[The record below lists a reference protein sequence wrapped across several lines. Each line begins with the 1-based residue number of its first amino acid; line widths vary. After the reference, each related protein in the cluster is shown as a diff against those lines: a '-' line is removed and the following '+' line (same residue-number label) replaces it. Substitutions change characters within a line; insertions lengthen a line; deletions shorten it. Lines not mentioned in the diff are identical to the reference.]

1 LAELCED
8 LVREYGWEV
17 TVVAGPTSVEERNS
31 KARWLYEKQFHN
43 GVDIYRTAGTTF
55 GKGRF
60 VGRFANYLSFF
71 ASACIAGLRVP
82 RQDIIVALTDPPIV
96 GLPALLTARRCRAK
110 FVFLCQ
116 DIFPEVAN
124 LLEDFRSPAV
134 NWILQQVNRLL
145 VRKANRVIALG
156 ETMRQRLIEGKGADA
171 DEVTVI
177 HNWADCQR
185 IEPGPKENP
194 FSLEN
199 GLTGR
204 FVVMHSG
211 NIGLSQNL
219 EALVEAAGYLRS
231 QSDIVVAIVG
241 NGVKRPALEDKVR
254 SMGLDNIRFFPY
266 QPKDRLMDSFG
277 TADVFVVSLKKG
289 LAGVIVPSKL
299 YGILAAGKPYVA
311 AVEDE
316 SEVSA
321 ITKEYDCGLLA
332 APGDP
337 KDLADKILTLHDDRD
352 EARRLGHNARRA
364 GLRFDRKNQVAL
376 YNEVFRWVVHSERAT
391 PLLKRAFDVIL
402 SGTGLIFSSP
412 LWLAIA
418 ASIKMEDG
426 GPVFYW
432 QERVGRGGRSFRGF
446 KFRSMVPDADK
457 KYGLVQAKEDDPRIT
472 RVGRLL
478 RATAMDE
485 LPQLWN
491 IFKGDMSFVGPRA
504 LAVQEVEVNGNGESV
519 SLEDIPGYEERH
531 SIRPGLTGI
540 TQIFADRDV
549 PRRKKFRYD
558 RLYAR
563 RQSFGLDMK
572 LIALSFW
579 ITFRGKWEVR
589 GRKL

>member
-1 LAELCED
+1 MRSSFSS
-8 LVREYGWEV
+8 VRISSPRWRIFSRIS
-17 TVVAGPTSVEERNS
+17 VV
-31 KARWLYEKQFHN
+31 
-43 GVDIYRTAGTTF
+43 
-55 GKGRF
+55 
-60 VGRFANYLSFF
+60 
-71 ASACIAGLRVP
+71 
-82 RQDIIVALTDPPIV
+82 PPSI
-96 GLPALLTARRCRAK
+96 
-110 FVFLCQ
+110 
-116 DIFPEVAN
+116 
-124 LLEDFRSPAV
+124 
-134 NWILQQVNRLL
+134 WILQQVNRFL
-145 VRKANRVIALG
+145 VRKANRIIALG
-156 ETMRQRLIEGKGADA
+156 ETMRKRLIEGKGAEA
-171 DEVTVI
+171 CKVEVI
-177 HNWADCQR
+177 HNWADCQQ
-185 IEPGPKENP
+185 IVPGSKENR

-199 GLTGR
+199 GLNDR

-211 NIGLSQNL
+211 NIGLSQSL
-219 EALVEAAGYLRS
+219 ETLIEAAVHLRS
-231 QSDIVVAIVG
+231 KSDIVVAIVG
-241 NGVKRPALEDKVR
+241 DGVKRPALEDMVR
-254 SMGLDNIRFFPY
+254 SMGLGNVRFFPY
-266 QPKDRLMDSFG
+266 QPKDHLNDSFG

-299 YGILAAGKPYVA
+299 YGILAAGRPYVA

-316 SEVSA
+316 SEVAA
-321 ITKEYDCGLLA
+321 ITRQYDCGLLA
-332 APGDP
+332 SPGDP
-337 KDLADKILTLHDDRD
+337 KDLAEKILTLRGNPN
-352 EARRLGHNARRA
+352 EARRLGDNARRA
-364 GLRFDRKNQVAL
+364 GLQFGRHKQVAL
-376 YNEVFRWVVHSERAT
+376 YHEVFRKVVRSERAT

-418 ASIKMEDG
+418 ASIKLDDG
-426 GPVFYW
+426 GPVFYS
-432 QERVGRGGRSFRGF
+432 QERIGKGGRSFRGF

-457 KYGLVQAKEDDPRIT
+457 KYGLVQAQENDLRIT

-504 LAVQEVEVNGNGESV
+504 LVGQEVEVKGNGESV

-531 SIRPGLTGI
+531 SIHPGLTGVA
-540 TQIFADRDV
+540 QIFADRDI

-563 RQSFGLDMK
+563 RQSFGLDLK